1 MEEPSITISTTRDSH
16 RPDNAPIEN
25 RIWKATAFLAILLL
39 FWGIYIGTG
48 CYRRNPFNAHVY
60 LAYSLLRGRFDLIN
74 PPGYFETVQFAGRS
88 YIAYGI
94 GPSLLMLPFVA
105 IWGLDFHQPIFMA
118 GLAALAVTL
127 WWSTLARLEIH
138 GLVRTLLTALFGL
151 GSLFWFYGGGNGNT
165 WSLMHVTAV
174 FGLMLAI
181 HETLGKARGWLVGI
195 GLGIAVLSRQPV
207 LLSLPFFVGMLWRED
222 TKSINANLNR
232 EIWFVFCLGAL
243 MTFDAFYNAA
253 RFGSVFDNGYK
264 RVVLATT
271 DSRFLPWGLFSIKY
285 AAQNAKTYFLK
296 LPENLP
302 EFPWYDPTMGGFSV
316 LISTPALFLATAA
329 DYRKGINLLS
339 FAACL
344 GIQAL
349 YLIYYWSGYAQFGC
363 RYTVDYL
370 PFVNLLAASGSKNRP
385 LRTLVFATFAGV
397 LVEVWGI
404 VWWRYKAW

>member
-1 MEEPSITISTTRDSH
+1 
-16 RPDNAPIEN
+16 
-25 RIWKATAFLAILLL
+25 
-39 FWGIYIGTG
+39 
-48 CYRRNPFNAHVY
+48 
-60 LAYSLLRGRFDLIN
+60 
-74 PPGYFETVQFAGRS
+74 
-88 YIAYGI
+88 
-94 GPSLLMLPFVA
+94 
-105 IWGLDFHQPIFMA
+105 
-118 GLAALAVTL
+118 
-127 WWSTLARLEIH
+127 
-138 GLVRTLLTALFGL
+138 
-151 GSLFWFYGGGNGNT
+151 
-165 WSLMHVTAV
+165 
-174 FGLMLAI
+174 
-181 HETLGKARGWLVGI
+181 
-195 GLGIAVLSRQPV
+195 
-207 LLSLPFFVGMLWRED
+207 
-222 TKSINANLNR
+222 
-232 EIWFVFCLGAL
+232 

-385 LRTLVFATFAGV
+385 SRTLVFATFAGV